1 MAMGRTMSVEEAREV
16 FTRYAESGH
25 SDVSMMAPD
34 VVFRVMATGQ
44 EFRTPAGVLG
54 MLNWFYHGAFE
65 ARADTKNMLVGEGVV
80 AIEADFIG
88 RHTGEFAGV
97 PATGKEIN
105 VPFTVWYALR
115 DGQIV
120 EGRIYW
126 ETPAFLAQ
134 VGALPSGDEVT

>member
-1 MAMGRTMSVEEAREV
+1 MGQPMSVEETREV
-16 FTRYAESGH
+16 FTRYAASGH
-25 SDVSMMAPD
+25 TDVSMMAPE

-44 EFRTPAGVLG
+44 EFRTPDGVLG

-65 ARADTKNMLVGEGVV
+65 ARAETKNMLVGKGVATV
-80 AIEADFIG
+80 EADFIG

-97 PATGKEIN
+97 PATGKEVN
-105 VPFTVWYALR
+105 VPLALWYALR

-134 VGALPSGDEVT
+134 VGALPSADEVA

>member
-1 MAMGRTMSVEEAREV
+1 MSSKAAMSVDETREV
-16 FTRYAESGH
+16 FMRYAESQH

-44 EFRTPAGVLG
+44 AFHTPEGVLG

-65 ARADTKNMLVGEGVV
+65 ARAETRTVLVGEGSA
-80 AIEADFIG
+80 AIEGDFVG

-97 PATGKEIN
+97 AATGKEVR
-105 VPFTVWYALR
+105 VPLTVWYTLR
-115 DGQIV
+115 DGRIV

-134 VGALPSGDEVT
+134 VGASGAPEPG